1 MEKNPRWIK
10 KVFARC
16 IQLLEKRKIYI
27 YIYVFVIFV
36 FVSSLQRF
44 RPRKLMQI
52 PLITHVHDEI
62 ERNSDDDGNKLVPV
76 DSNGSKN
83 VYVLAQSLN

>member
-1 MEKNPRWIK
+1 MYSTLRKKKN
-10 KVFARC
+10 
-16 IQLLEKRKIYI
+16 IYI
-27 YIYVFVIFV
+27 YICNSPFE